1 MKTVEDTDVYGVTD
15 LMLYNYTV
23 HYVAFTEYIFRRM
36 GQYTYLSYK

>member
-1 MKTVEDTDVYGVTD
+1 MKTVEGKDVQGVTD

-36 GQYTYLSYK
+36 GQYT